1 VNFMKNAVRFERD
14 TNRLLVGYRL
24 SLDGV
29 DGIELQT
36 VLEAMDVSQSQCFYI
51 CIYG

>member
-1 VNFMKNAVRFERD
+1 MKFMQNAVRFERD
-14 TNRLLVGYRL
+14 TNRLLVQYRL
-24 SLDGV
+24 RLNGV
-29 DGIELQT
+29 DGIELRT